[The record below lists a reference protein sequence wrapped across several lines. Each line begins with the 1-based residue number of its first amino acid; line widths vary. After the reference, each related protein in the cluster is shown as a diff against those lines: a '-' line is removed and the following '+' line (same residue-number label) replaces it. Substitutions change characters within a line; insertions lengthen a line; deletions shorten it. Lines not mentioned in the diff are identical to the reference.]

1 MPLRVQRAKCQR
13 ASGQTNVS
21 LAEPLLTRCARR
33 FSDRQLSGSCQVN
46 SGKVKSEKLF
56 VDLNPLCAP
65 LCKQGGGRCGN
76 SEAAASSRLDSPRRV
91 LETLNG
97 YANKVCDS
105 GAECAFYET
114 FDHFQCKHQTN
125 H

>member
-1 MPLRVQRAKCQR
+1 M
-13 ASGQTNVS
+13 S

-33 FSDRQLSGSCQVN
+33 FSDREV
-46 SGKVKSEKLF
+46 VKSIVEKLKVENF

-65 LCKQGGGRCGN
+65 PCKQGGGRCGD